1 MDAVQQQLVEWRRV
15 SASDRVSRLMKSRRG
30 HQRFAL
36 RLVAGV
42 LLLLL
47 PVTPSQA
54 QDTTSQDRVMETV
67 QTFIRANESANLK
80 LIVATFDD
88 TATVFFPS
96 VQAQRATGKAE
107 IREVFANLFR
117 LRSGSIT
124 ITPQDV
130 NIQVLDE
137 VAIVTAHLNA
147 LPTHP
152 VSEPVTFSRRTFV
165 LRKVGERW
173 LIVHLHASNY
183 LISGT
188 GR

>member
-1 MDAVQQQLVEWRRV
+1 
-15 SASDRVSRLMKSRRG
+15 
-30 HQRFAL
+30 
-36 RLVAGV
+36 
-42 LLLLL
+42 
-47 PVTPSQA
+47 
-54 QDTTSQDRVMETV
+54 METV
-67 QTFIRANESANLK
+67 QTFVRANESANLE

-96 VQAQRATGKAE
+96 VQAHRATGKAE
-107 IREVFANLFR
+107 IREVFAELFR
-117 LRSGSIT
+117 LRTGPIT
-124 ITPQDV
+124 ITPRDV
-130 NIQVLDE
+130 NVQVLDE

-147 LPTHP
+147 LPTLP
-152 VSEPVTFSRRTFV
+152 ISEPVTFSRRTFV